1 MTNYALII
9 SIPTNN
15 NLMVLIESTD
25 LKELEEIKQILDV
38 ERDITIEERRH
49 LENKYGISITGDE
62 LDFPDSI
69 GIESTKIIEYKEV
82 IKWGTN

>member
-82 IKWGTN
+82 IK

>member
-82 IKWGTN
+82 IKWETN